1 MSQPYARLSNYND
14 IGRGILK
21 GSMASP
27 PVPPSTVSGYYV
39 VPDFTP
45 KQSYNA
51 LMHDQ
56 KPDYAGYFDIE
67 AAYGKD
73 AANPYTKYMERPCG
87 GTVFRPIAPDV
98 MPIPPS
104 EQPSPMPTP
113 ALPPMDMGISGPMMN
128 GGGSVPMM
136 TNDDSGMG
144 YLKYPVE
151 GFRFQ
156 ANRNGRRY

>member
-1 MSQPYARLSNYND
+1 MSQPYARLSNYNE

-21 GSMASP
+21 GSMSSP
-27 PVPPSTVSGYYV
+27 PVPASTVTGFYV

-67 AAYGKD
+67 AAYGKN
-73 AANPYTKYMERPCG
+73 ASNNAYYTKYMERPCG
-87 GTVFRPIAPDV
+87 GSVFKPTPPSV
-98 MPIPPS
+98 MPIPQVD
-104 EQPSPMPTP
+104 QPSPMPTP
-113 ALPPMDMGISGPMMN
+113 ALPPTLQDM
-128 GGGSVPMM
+128 GGSVPMM
-136 TNDDSGMG
+136 ATDNSGMG

-151 GFRFQ
+151 GFRFE